1 MAGFSIDI
9 GDEGV
14 AYERAIKMPSSST
27 SAAAVAGTVKLADNI
42 FKVLDQYDKA
52 KKGSAPTESSLKR
65 AAYGKLAQ
73 AVNATKG
80 KSPLNVR
87 TAVNSAIVEYTNAGF
102 EIGQAEKD
110 LVTSATGINI
120 DYLGFDPNQAAIDGA
135 LETISNNRAY
145 LFGARD
151 KLDATG
157 KPYTQT
163 ELLQTAI
170 EEVQK
175 VESAALYVANSKVTD
190 EATFKRNYM
199 PQAKT
204 LISDLRSKVVLGL
217 QIEADE
223 GKSVMAENLVGL
235 EVELA
240 NLEGFIK
247 SKIPAGLP
255 ADVSKPLFD
264 DIEVLRGQ
272 LDILKNFDKKR
283 IEAKT
288 LDHINRN
295 TEVLLDFVEKEVD
308 NPVVANALLSG
319 NFDAT
324 ALVSTKLTE
333 LKKALNNLDKNDL
346 EYVDLFTFAPS
357 EAASEVS
364 GNKVEAETG
373 VKTTLLDNS
382 LTKLHEV
389 EEIEKAEDRSMTK
402 RKDAIFFSSVE
413 RVNKVEPSSM
423 NIPEHRDNFLG
434 GIGQATINISTSPE
448 IFKTDTLTQIYNE
461 QTYKSLEIID
471 QLDPTQATVA
481 RARLADGLKA
491 QLNLVSTA
499 VSGSDQGSYFK
510 VTGIGE
516 IQYDLESRVDTGQIR
531 MDKSVLP
538 LVKGTPLSTT
548 MVT

>member
-364 GNKVEAETG
+364 GNKV
-373 VKTTLLDNS
+373 
-382 LTKLHEV
+382 
-389 EEIEKAEDRSMTK
+389 DRC
-402 RKDAIFFSSVE
+402 KDY
-413 RVNKVEPSSM
+413 
-423 NIPEHRDNFLG
+423 
-434 GIGQATINISTSPE
+434 ST
-448 IFKTDTLTQIYNE
+448 
-461 QTYKSLEIID
+461 
-471 QLDPTQATVA
+471 
-481 RARLADGLKA
+481 
-491 QLNLVSTA
+491 
-499 VSGSDQGSYFK
+499 
-510 VTGIGE
+510 
-516 IQYDLESRVDTGQIR
+516 
-531 MDKSVLP
+531 
-538 LVKGTPLSTT
+538 
-548 MVT
+548 